1 MGSLLRTPAM
11 RGYGDLVRELG
22 GDPESFLARF
32 GIPVGAEQQEDGFV
46 AVDAFI
52 RLLEASAEDLKCP
65 DFGLRL
71 SRFQGLDILGPIAV
85 IARNAQTVLGGFEA
99 IARYLYVHSPAL
111 TLTVGRASAES
122 DVECT
127 YEVTEPGVPYPTQS
141 YELSM
146 GIGAQILRL
155 LGGPQARPRVVS
167 FMHSQ
172 HGSLDAYRAQLGCPV
187 RFNQTWNGFELFAEV
202 ADKRHRHRRSRDPT
216 HRDEVPGIHLPAQ
229 YCRAVRT
236 RGRTDQAAAAHRSMQ
251 RRGHR
256 RPARAASADSAAT
269 TCRRGRALSRHH
281 RR

>member
-1 MGSLLRTPAM
+1 M
-11 RGYGDLVRELG
+11 RGYGDLRELG

-32 GIPVGAEQQEDGFV
+32 GIPVGAEQQADGFV

-111 TLTVGRASAES
+111 TLTVGRASADS
-122 DVECT
+122 DVQCT
-127 YEVTEPGVPYPTQS
+127 YDVTEPGVPYPTQS

-167 FMHSQ
+167 FHAQPTRMQ
-172 HGSLDAYRAQLGCPV
+172 DRLPRAAGLPGALQSDL
-187 RFNQTWNGFELFAEV
+187 NGFEELFAEV
-202 ADKRHRHRRSRDPT
+202 ADKAIDTADPRPDASRREYLESTYRP
-216 HRDEVPGIHLPAQ
+216 VLPRCPNAW
-229 YCRAVRT
+229 
-236 RGRTDQAAAAHRSMQ
+236 
-251 RRGHR
+251 
-256 RPARAASADSAAT
+256 PN
-269 TCRRGRALSRHH
+269 
-281 RR
+281 